1 MMPVRTLGPVLLLQG
16 LTVNRRR
23 PDLESLARETRPER
37 FVWRVLL
44 AIGGVYLAMKLFRGL
59 GQLFWTVFG
68 LALGF
73 FWMFDGRLG

>member
-1 MMPVRTLGPVLLLQG
+1 MNTTHASSASTPSAHG
-16 LTVNRRR
+16 L
-23 PDLESLARETRPER
+23 DQR

-44 AIGGVYLAMKLFRGL
+44 AIGGVYLAVKLFRGL
-59 GQLFWTVFG
+59 GQLFWTGFG

>member
-37 FVWRVLL
+37 FVWRILPHAARSFAASIVVLP
-44 AIGGVYLAMKLFRGL
+44 ADEARGQ
-59 GQLFWTVFG
+59 G
-68 LALGF
+68 
-73 FWMFDGRLG
+73 